1 MSVSGESILEHFPE
15 LVSFCQGDL
24 KLSASTPS
32 STNNILPESLIFVP
46 EDEKI
51 LKMALES
58 QATLLV
64 VPEKLGSTLGKNI
77 RGKCILTTKN
87 NYLAMAKINSHFFPV
102 SELKRDQ
109 QAEKVHPSSVISES
123 ASLGENVLVG
133 PNAVI
138 SAGVTIGNNCIIGAN
153 STIDTNAQ
161 VGDNCHIHPNTF
173 IGHKVILGKN
183 CEVQPNST
191 LGSEG
196 FGYAQDSSRNS
207 YRIPHYGNLILEDD
221 VHVGAGVQ
229 IDRGTF
235 DDCRI
240 GSGTKIDNYCHIGHN
255 NQIGK
260 NCLITAGFISAG
272 SASIGD
278 NCIFAGRCT
287 VNGHISITSNC
298 IFAPFSAVSN
308 NVTKP
313 GKYGGYPLVSYGD
326 YLRVHASIAQLPK
339 LRKTVSDIKR
349 QLTDKQSF
357 SLFFWRCI

>member
-1 MSVSGESILEHFPE
+1 MSVTGESILELFPE
-15 LVSFCQGDL
+15 LVSLCQGDP
-24 KLSASTPS
+24 KLSANSPAS
-32 STNNILPESLIFVP
+32 IKDILPESLIFVP
-46 EDEKI
+46 GDEKI

-58 QATLLV
+58 QASLLV
-64 VPEKLGSTLGKNI
+64 IPEKFKSSIDENI
-77 RGKCILTTKN
+77 KGKCVFTTTN

-102 SELKRDQ
+102 NELERDQ
-109 QAEKVHPSSVISES
+109 QSEKIHPSAIISES
-123 ASLGENVLVG
+123 ATLGENVIVG

-138 SAGVTIGNNCIIGAN
+138 SAGVSIGNNCIIGAN
-153 STIDTNAQ
+153 ATIDTNAQ
-161 VGDNCHIHPNTF
+161 LGNHCHIHPNAF
-173 IGHKVILGKN
+173 IGHRVVLGKH

-196 FGYAQDSSRNS
+196 YGYAHDKSGNH
-207 YRIPHYGNLILEDD
+207 YRIPHYGTLIIEDD
-221 VHVGAGVQ
+221 VHIGAGVQ
-229 IDRGTF
+229 VDRGTF

-240 GSGTKIDNYCHIGHN
+240 GAGTKIDNYCHVGHN
-255 NQIGK
+255 NILGK

-272 SASIGD
+272 SVTIGD

-326 YLRVHASIAQLPK
+326 HMRVHASIAQLPK
-339 LRKTVSDIKR
+339 LRKTVSEIKR
-349 QLTDKQSF
+349 QLADK
-357 SLFFWRCI
+357 